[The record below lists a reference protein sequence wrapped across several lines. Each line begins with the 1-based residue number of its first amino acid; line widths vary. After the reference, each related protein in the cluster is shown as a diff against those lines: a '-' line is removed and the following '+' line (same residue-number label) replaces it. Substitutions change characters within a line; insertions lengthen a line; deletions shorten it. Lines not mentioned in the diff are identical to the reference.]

1 MAEALCPN
9 WGDGRLSLSHV
20 HYDIFVAK
28 RLKTPPAGIPSRPN
42 VARVYDYLLGGKDNF
57 AIDRMY
63 GQRIAAT
70 LPGIEAGVRGQR
82 ALLGRVV
89 RYLVA
94 DTGIRQMLDIGAG
107 LPTEENVH
115 QIAQRVDPATRVVYV
130 DNDPIVLSHARAL
143 LAENPAVAVV
153 EGDLRNPGG
162 ITGHPGVRAHLDW
175 TRPIGLLLSGI
186 LHQINDD
193 ERPARLTAQL
203 IDALPSGS
211 YVFIHHLLDRDGPR
225 AEYLKQLMVRAFG
238 HAQFR
243 TLDQVRELFCGLE
256 LVEPGLV
263 RSFEWRPDEDAA
275 ELDGP
280 PLGLACGGVARKP

>member
-1 MAEALCPN
+1 M
-9 WGDGRLSLSHV
+9 
-20 HYDIFVAK
+20 AK
-28 RLKTPPAGIPSRPN
+28 RPKTPPTGVVPSRPN

-57 AIDRMY
+57 AIDRAY

-82 ALLGRVV
+82 ALLARVV

-94 DTGIRQMLDIGAG
+94 DGEIRQLLDIGAG

-115 QIAQRVDPATRVVYV
+115 QIAQRVDPAVRVVYV
-130 DNDPIVLSHARAL
+130 DNDPVVLTHARAL

-153 EGDLRNPGG
+153 EGDLRDPAG
-162 ITGHPGVRAHLDW
+162 ITGHPVVRAHLDW

-186 LHQINDD
+186 LHQITDD
-193 ERPARLTAQL
+193 ERPAWLTAQL

-211 YVFIHHLLDRDGPR
+211 YVFIHHLLDRDSPG
-225 AEYLKQLMVRAFG
+225 AVHLKQLMVRAFG
-238 HAQFR
+238 SAEFR
-243 TLDQVRELFCGLE
+243 TLDQVRELFCGLG

-263 RSFEWRPDEDAA
+263 RTFEWRPDGDAA
-275 ELDGP
+275 AGQDRP
-280 PLGLACGGVARKP
+280 APLGLSCAGVARKP

>member
-1 MAEALCPN
+1 M
-9 WGDGRLSLSHV
+9 
-20 HYDIFVAK
+20 AK
-28 RLKTPPAGIPSRPN
+28 RSKTPPTGVPSRPN

-57 AIDRMY
+57 AIDRTY

-94 DTGIRQMLDIGAG
+94 NEGIRQLLDIGAG

-115 QIAQRVDPATRVVYV
+115 QIAQRANPATRVVYV
-130 DNDPIVLSHARAL
+130 DNDPVVLLYARAL
-143 LAENPAVAVV
+143 LADNPAVAVV
-153 EGDLRNPGG
+153 EGDLREPGG
-162 ITGHPGVRAHLDW
+162 IAGHPVVRAHLDW

-186 LHQINDD
+186 LHQITDE
-193 ERPARLTAQL
+193 ERPARLTVQL

-211 YVFIHHLLDRDGPR
+211 YVFIHHLLDRDGPG
-225 AEYLKQLMVRAFG
+225 ANHLKQLMVRAFG
-238 HAQFR
+238 RAQLR
-243 TLDQVRELFCGLE
+243 TVDQVGELFGGLE

-263 RSFEWRPDEDAA
+263 RTFEWRPDEDAA
-275 ELDGP
+275 AGQDGP
-280 PLGLACGGVARKP
+280 APLGLACAGVARKP